1 MRIPKNDH
9 SVRRNQGDSTVV
21 GVVEVREEESEAMA
35 LCAAWRAAGGEGTMR
50 RIVCG
55 GGGTGTMCR
64 MERQPSSKY
73 NDDDSHSAR
82 SEATNRRQKSE
93 RELVA
98 KRLWTST
105 GTGMPPCR

>member
-35 LCAAWRAAGGEGTMR
+35 LCAAWRAAGGA
-50 RIVCG
+50 
-55 GGGTGTMCR
+55 GTMCR